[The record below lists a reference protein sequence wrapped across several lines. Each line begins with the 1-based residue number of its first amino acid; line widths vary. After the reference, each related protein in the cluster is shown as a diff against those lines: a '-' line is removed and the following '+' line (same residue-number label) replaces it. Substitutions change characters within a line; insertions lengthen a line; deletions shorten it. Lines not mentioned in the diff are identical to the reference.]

1 MQNYEYKVVPAPT
14 NGTKAKGVK
23 TVEARFANTLEVL
36 MNKMGAEGWEYQRA
50 ETLPSEERSG
60 LMSKSTSYRNVLVF
74 RRGLGVAQADVS
86 DVATTAPVAAASV
99 ATAAVVIAETAEMHE
114 TAQVVEQI
122 LPEAEIEPAVVEDT
136 VTEVAQDLHET
147 IVDPAVEDTASD
159 PQPLVASRD

>member
-74 RRGLGVAQADVS
+74 RRSLVAAQADVS
-86 DVATTAPVAAASV
+86 AVATAAPVAAAAA
-99 ATAAVVIAETAEMHE
+99 ATAS
-114 TAQVVEQI
+114 I
-122 LPEAEIEPAVVEDT
+122 LPEAEIAPATIEDT
-136 VTEVAQDLHET
+136 VTEAAQDLHET
-147 IVDPAVEDTASD
+147 IVDPAVDDTLSE

>member
-36 MNKMGAEGWEYQRA
+36 MNKMGADGWEYQRA

-74 RRGLGVAQADVS
+74 RRSLVAAQADVS
-86 DVATTAPVAAASV
+86 AVAPVAAAAA
-99 ATAAVVIAETAEMHE
+99 ATASVVAAEAEDMAE

-122 LPEAEIEPAVVEDT
+122 LPEAEIAPTTVEDT
-136 VTEVAQDLHET
+136 VTDAAQALHET
-147 IVDPAVEDTASD
+147 IVDPAVDDTPSE

>member
-36 MNKMGAEGWEYQRA
+36 MNKMGADGWEYQRA

-74 RRGLGVAQADVS
+74 RRSLVAAQADVS
-86 DVATTAPVAAASV
+86 AIATATPVAAAAA
-99 ATAAVVIAETAEMHE
+99 ATASVVAAEAEDMAE

-122 LPEAEIEPAVVEDT
+122 LPEAEIAPTTVEDT
-136 VTEVAQDLHET
+136 VTDAAKALHET
-147 IVDPAVEDTASD
+147 IVDPAVDDTPSE

>member
-74 RRGLGVAQADVS
+74 RRSLVAAQADVS
-86 DVATTAPVAAASV
+86 AVAPVAAAAA
-99 ATAAVVIAETAEMHE
+99 ATASVVAAEAEDMAE

-122 LPEAEIEPAVVEDT
+122 LPEAEIAPTTVEDT
-136 VTEVAQDLHET
+136 VTDAAQALHET
-147 IVDPAVEDTASD
+147 IVDPAVDDTPSE